1 VGDVVL
7 FLSLMAQLYGPLAWF
22 GGYYRE
28 CLTLT
33 CSSGRIPSETVTACQ
48 HAAHCNSHL
57 HLQLLEHL
65 TQVVSTLCTP
75 TLQVL
80 FSST

>member
-28 CLTLT
+28 CLTLACSRLNPESLLAHSPARSAAT
-33 CSSGRIPSETVTACQ
+33 CSC
-48 HAAHCNSHL
+48 
-57 HLQLLEHL
+57 
-65 TQVVSTLCTP
+65 LCC
-75 TLQVL
+75 
-80 FSST
+80 